1 MCCGLTT
8 VFNSEM
14 VNVSVMTCEGSTNIP
29 ENEGEDEAAEIVG
42 YLNAFLFDGEET
54 ESDEVKIG

>member
-1 MCCGLTT
+1 
-8 VFNSEM
+8 M